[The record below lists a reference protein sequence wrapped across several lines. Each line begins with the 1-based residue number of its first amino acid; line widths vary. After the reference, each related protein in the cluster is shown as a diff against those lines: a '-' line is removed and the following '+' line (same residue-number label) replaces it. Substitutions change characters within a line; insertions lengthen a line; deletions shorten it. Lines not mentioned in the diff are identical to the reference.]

1 LTCTTNGE
9 FETLT
14 PLTTRRRERILTC
27 RNSNAADLQLLET
40 IGITPDATIREKRPT
55 LRTVGFA
62 VIASL
67 RMQKMREAWA
77 GNKKVQDALIKKFEA
92 MKRGKGRSSIGG
104 GNMK

>member
-1 LTCTTNGE
+1 LTCTTNGK
-9 FETLT
+9 FQRSC
-14 PLTTRRRERILTC
+14 PDRRAFTDVS
-27 RNSNAADLQLLET
+27 NSNAADLRLLED

-77 GNKKVQDALIKKFEA
+77 GNKKLQDALIKKFEA

-104 GNMK
+104 GGNLK

>member
-1 LTCTTNGE
+1 
-9 FETLT
+9 
-14 PLTTRRRERILTC
+14 
-27 RNSNAADLQLLET
+27 
-40 IGITPDATIREKRPT
+40 
-55 LRTVGFA
+55 VGFA